1 MRRPVVAGRTGLEVL
16 DPATTAE
23 GDCVKVPRE
32 GDDGTKALERATV
45 AAKRSEISATR
56 RRELLSAFAILMLAV
71 GSGLCLDM
79 ASAPSSFAPV
89 TRAARAL
96 FVLEMPRNERTEVKK
111 PGGDERLAT
120 RHHIMLVQAESEGKK
135 KCSAMSVLFYSP
147 KKRPMH

>member
-1 MRRPVVAGRTGLEVL
+1 MQSAAEIHSVRRYVTKSRPMRRPVVAGRTGLEAL
-16 DPATTAE
+16 GPATTAE

-32 GDDGTKALERATV
+32 RDDGTKALERATV

-89 TRAARAL
+89 TGSTCVVR
-96 FVLEMPRNERTEVKK
+96 PRN
-111 PGGDERLAT
+111 
-120 RHHIMLVQAESEGKK
+120 AEK
-135 KCSAMSVLFYSP
+135 
-147 KKRPMH
+147 